1 MKKRIIT
8 GAAAALTAAVSLG
21 ACGMYGPP
29 PQQNVYGP
37 PEYFESETETEMTTT
52 ELTSS
57 DTYDPVDS
65 EIECVYGP
73 PEWFGIEETTSE
85 DTTAPAS
92 ETSVA
97 ETTTEEVTTSTTA
110 AVTSPPLAITAGRT
124 KKSVEETTTAETTV
138 KTKKTTTTTATF
150 DPEENEPEDV
160 YGPPEWFGDAD
171 YDRYDADDDF
181 APEANDP
188 VDVYGPPEW
197 FE

>member
-29 PQQNVYGP
+29 QQQNVYGP
-37 PEYFESETETEMTTT
+37 PEYYESETETEMTTT

-92 ETSVA
+92 A
-97 ETTTEEVTTSTTA
+97 GRPPLGTERSRMRLMSIFSAPWGYLVRQVTTSI
-110 AVTSPPLAITAGRT
+110 S
-124 KKSVEETTTAETTV
+124 S
-138 KTKKTTTTTATF
+138 
-150 DPEENEPEDV
+150 
-160 YGPPEWFGDAD
+160 
-171 YDRYDADDDF
+171 
-181 APEANDP
+181 
-188 VDVYGPPEW
+188 
-197 FE
+197 